1 MNYISYIFFR
11 VLIFTFWLTPF
22 FILYIYSE
30 IAYLLLYKVFKYRH
44 KVVRENLK
52 NSFPNKNEDELKKIE
67 KLFYK
72 NLSDITLEGIKG
84 LSMPKKSLLKRYK
97 VTNPELLKK
106 YFNENKSIIGIGS
119 HYANWE
125 WGVLSFSLQFPHINF
140 GIYKPMSNKRID
152 KYMRKH
158 RAAWGMNLIPLKETA
173 KIMATKQEKP
183 SIYLMVS
190 DQSPTSKKYSIKLDF
205 LNQETYCLHGAEKYA
220 KRLNLPVLY
229 GNVQRI
235 KRGYYEITMTLICD
249 NPQETKDGEITAT
262 FMKKLEEIINK
273 KPQDW
278 LWSHKRWKKRK

>member
-1 MNYISYIFFR
+1 
-11 VLIFTFWLTPF
+11 
-22 FILYIYSE
+22 
-30 IAYLLLYKVFKYRH
+30 
-44 KVVRENLK
+44 
-52 NSFPNKNEDELKKIE
+52 
-67 KLFYK
+67 
-72 NLSDITLEGIKG
+72 
-84 LSMPKKSLLKRYK
+84 MPKKSLLKRYK